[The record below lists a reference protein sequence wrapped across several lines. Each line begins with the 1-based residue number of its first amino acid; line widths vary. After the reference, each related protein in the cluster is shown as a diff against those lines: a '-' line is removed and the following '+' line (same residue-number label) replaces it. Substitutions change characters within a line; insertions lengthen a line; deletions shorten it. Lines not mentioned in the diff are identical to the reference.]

1 LLALL
6 MGSEAAHWQPVLQ
19 RRRQQRLQ
27 HLHPD
32 LLGVCLLLLAR
43 RLASERG

>member
-1 LLALL
+1 
-6 MGSEAAHWQPVLQ
+6 MGSEAAHYWQPVLQ
-19 RRRQQRLQ
+19 RRRQHRLQ